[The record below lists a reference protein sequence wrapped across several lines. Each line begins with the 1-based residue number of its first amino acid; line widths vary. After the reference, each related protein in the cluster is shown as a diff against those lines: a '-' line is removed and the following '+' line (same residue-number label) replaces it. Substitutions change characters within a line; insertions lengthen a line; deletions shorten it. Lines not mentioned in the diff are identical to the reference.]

1 VHKLSEVCLAIDYLD
16 GDLDGNVSEGELAL
30 IYSVLPDLLLDVLS
44 GNGIV
49 AVSTLE

>member
-1 VHKLSEVCLAIDYLD
+1 MYKLSDVFLAIQYAD
-16 GDLDGNVSEGELAL
+16 GELDGNVSEGELAL